1 MSLYHKKESQKQHSR
16 EDLTPTTYEQLRA
29 VHDSKHKNYFNHLQ
43 LHMQKN
49 RTKINSAPI
58 VKKYEDK
65 GNIQHEPHPKT
76 VKAVNYHSSA
86 LNHSVVPMNA
96 RI

>member
-58 VKKYEDK
+58 VKKYDDK
-65 GNIQHEPHPKT
+65 GNIQHEPNPKT